1 MELFQVGGE
10 CPDTN
15 YLFMGDF
22 VDRGYYSVETFLL
35 LLALKVRNSSH
46 QINLAF
52 YKPLYIDW
60 FTIIFAGEIPRE
72 NHPYSRKPREQINHT
87 GLRFLRWM
95 PPKVRLCKCVALLHR
110 SFRLS
115 VSSCCYWQQDLLR
128 PWWTLTINKFTRRNS
143 YDRQKAR
150 SATRRCNVWSHVEWP
165 WWHSRLDGE
174 SERCWLPVRRRDC
187 RKIQQRK

>member
-52 YKPLYIDW
+52 YKPLYND
-60 FTIIFAGEIPRE
+60 
-72 NHPYSRKPREQINHT
+72 
-87 GLRFLRWM
+87 
-95 PPKVRLCKCVALLHR
+95 
-110 SFRLS
+110 
-115 VSSCCYWQQDLLR
+115 
-128 PWWTLTINKFTRRNS
+128 
-143 YDRQKAR
+143 
-150 SATRRCNVWSHVEWP
+150 
-165 WWHSRLDGE
+165 
-174 SERCWLPVRRRDC
+174 
-187 RKIQQRK
+187 